1 MFLQY
6 RLRTR
11 KSIKKNRLMYAIS
24 KPTGKFRIKELNFL
38 NVNVHEYIN
47 FLIKQKFL
55 FNFYLLL

>member
-1 MFLQY
+1 
-6 RLRTR
+6 
-11 KSIKKNRLMYAIS
+11 MYAIS